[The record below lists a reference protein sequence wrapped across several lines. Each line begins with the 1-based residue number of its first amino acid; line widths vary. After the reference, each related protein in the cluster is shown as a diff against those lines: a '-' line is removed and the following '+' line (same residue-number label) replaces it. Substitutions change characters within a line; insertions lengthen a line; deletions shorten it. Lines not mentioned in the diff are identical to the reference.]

1 MLRKNTLK
9 FTVVFEGIHWRI
21 KDRDTNKLLGIIYS
35 DKNIALKDAIHL
47 NDNN

>member
-21 KDRDTNKLLGIIYS
+21 KDRDANKLIGVTYS
-35 DKNIALKDAIHL
+35 DRSKALKDAIHL
-47 NDNN
+47 NNNN

>member
-21 KDRDTNKLLGIIYS
+21 KDRDTNKLVDVTYP
-35 DKNIALKDAIHL
+35 DKSTALKYAIHL
-47 NDNN
+47 NNNN